1 MRILVAEDTRA
12 AGWSPVGDLRR
23 NGHRTVVVGTGHA
36 AVTACRQADLVLLDL
51 RLPDLDGLEVCRRI
65 RETTR
70 VPVIAL
76 TDAATGIER
85 VLALRAGA
93 DDCLDK
99 PCTFQELLARIEALA
114 RRSGPGAGPL
124 PAVGPMTLGPLHI
137 DTGAREVR
145 VSGAPVALTRKE
157 FDLLHGLARHAGSVV
172 GRQHLM
178 REVWRLDEGVGVRAS
193 RTLDTH
199 VSSLRR
205 KLGHGEWIR
214 SARGVGF
221 QLALEPTGAA
231 AAARPRTSPPRGV
244 LVAVSDA
251 DTRTALVSQLRRHG
265 CHARACGTGA
275 EALAVHEAFDLLL
288 VNAQLPDMDGVEV
301 CRRVRAVG
309 DMPVIAITAP
319 GRTLDRILFLRAGA
333 DDCVAHQD
341 DPRELL
347 ARAEAVLRRAR
358 SDRPRPRGSALRR
371 GRLRLDTTTGGV
383 RFADRA
389 VRLTRKEFELLHRL
403 ASEPRTVHA
412 RARLIADIWG
422 AGAGCPGSGPGS
434 GPGSR
439 PGSGRTLDTH
449 VSAVRSKIGLPG
461 LIVTVRGVGFRF
473 GEA

>member
-12 AGWSPVGDLRR
+12 TGWSPVGDLRR
-23 NGHRTVVVGTGHA
+23 NGHRTVVVGTGRA
-36 AVTACRQADLVLLDL
+36 AVTACRQTDLVLLDL
-51 RLPDLDGLEVCRRI
+51 RLPDMDGLEVCRRI
-65 RETTR
+65 RESTR
-70 VPVIAL
+70 APVIAL
-76 TDAATGIER
+76 TDGTTGIER

-93 DDCLDK
+93 DACLDK

-114 RRSGPGAGPL
+114 RRSDTRPWAP

-137 DTGAREVR
+137 DTGAREIR

-157 FDLLHGLARHAGSVV
+157 FDLLRCLARHTGSVV

-178 REVWRLDEGVGVRAS
+178 REIWQLDEGAGVRAS

-205 KLGHGEWIR
+205 KLGHSEWIR
-214 SARGVGF
+214 TARGVGF

-231 AAARPRTSPPRGV
+231 AAAYPRSSPPRGV
-244 LVAVSDA
+244 LVAVPDA
-251 DTRTALVSQLRRHG
+251 DTRTALTAQLRRHG

-288 VNAQLPDMDGVEV
+288 VHAQLPDMDGVEV
-301 CRRVRAVG
+301 CRKVRAAS
-309 DMPVIAITAP
+309 DLPVIAFTAP

-358 SDRPRPRGSALRR
+358 STRPHPHGTALCR
-371 GRLRLDTTTGGV
+371 GRLRLDTTTGDV

-389 VRLTRKEFELLHRL
+389 VRLTRKEFALLHRL
-403 ASEPRTVHA
+403 ASQPRTVHA
-412 RARLIADIWG
+412 RAQLIADIWG
-422 AGAGCPGSGPGS
+422 GQPGSPGSG
-434 GPGSR
+434 

-449 VSAVRSKIGLPG
+449 VSTLRSKIGLPG
-461 LIVTVRGVGFRF
+461 LIVTVWGVGFRF